1 MQSIAP
7 CSYNVRISP
16 IKLKT
21 KLQLSFV
28 LIGFIS
34 IVITGWQA
42 YVSARAS
49 LEDVTFQRL
58 TVLRETRRL
67 QIEHYFDRIRTDILS
82 YAADPILLQHA
93 RRCSKAFAPF
103 ATSVDQRE
111 RLRTAAFSAMAGDVG
126 ENTAVGSYNSL
137 LRGVDRDL
145 TPYLTEHGYYDIF
158 LVDARSGDII
168 YTVKREDD
176 FATNLLDGPYST
188 TNIAQVFRA
197 AADADD
203 RHFTRFVD
211 FEAYGP
217 SARAPAA
224 FVAAPVFS
232 GTRKEAVLI
241 FQMSIDDINTVMTD
255 RGHAEESGL
264 GGSGETYIVGTDFR
278 MRNDSRFFIEHRED
292 YLKLIGQ
299 LGGDPDMIEQM
310 RDRRTSVLLQ
320 EVRTEATAAA
330 LRGETHT
337 RIIRDYRGVPV
348 LSSFTPLHLQDLSWV
363 LLSEIDEVEALRSV
377 YELREQL
384 ILSGLMIL
392 LFAIALGFIISQGI
406 TRPITALTRTAEM
419 FGRGELDERAEV
431 GNRDEIGLLA
441 STLNTMAEKT
451 KFHTARLEDEIG
463 ERRNAEQRLQRS
475 EDQFRNLSRHLQS
488 VREEERKSVA
498 REIHDELGQ
507 RLTSLKLHLSLLRE
521 DLPALETGGE
531 QRFQYLLED
540 IDTTIQSVKRIISQL
555 RPGLLDDLG
564 LTAAIEWQAEEFQ
577 KRTGIACRLTIDPP
591 DILVDQDRSTA
602 IFRIFQ
608 ETLTNIT
615 RHAQADRVD
624 VTFRAFDSA
633 LELLVQDNGRGI
645 TESDIERSDSFGVMG
660 MRERAH
666 YFGGSVTMTGSRER
680 GTTVIVHIPCAQS
693 SESI

>member
-1 MQSIAP
+1 
-7 CSYNVRISP
+7 
-16 IKLKT
+16 
-21 KLQLSFV
+21 
-28 LIGFIS
+28 
-34 IVITGWQA
+34 
-42 YVSARAS
+42 
-49 LEDVTFQRL
+49 
-58 TVLRETRRL
+58 
-67 QIEHYFDRIRTDILS
+67 
-82 YAADPILLQHA
+82 
-93 RRCSKAFAPF
+93 
-103 ATSVDQRE
+103 
-111 RLRTAAFSAMAGDVG
+111 
-126 ENTAVGSYNSL
+126 
-137 LRGVDRDL
+137 
-145 TPYLTEHGYYDIF
+145 
-158 LVDARSGDII
+158 
-168 YTVKREDD
+168 
-176 FATNLLDGPYST
+176 
-188 TNIAQVFRA
+188 
-197 AADADD
+197 
-203 RHFTRFVD
+203 
-211 FEAYGP
+211 
-217 SARAPAA
+217 
-224 FVAAPVFS
+224 
-232 GTRKEAVLI
+232 
-241 FQMSIDDINTVMTD
+241 
-255 RGHAEESGL
+255 
-264 GGSGETYIVGTDFR
+264 
-278 MRNDSRFFIEHRED
+278 
-292 YLKLIGQ
+292 
-299 LGGDPDMIEQM
+299 
-310 RDRRTSVLLQ
+310 
-320 EVRTEATAAA
+320 
-330 LRGETHT
+330 
-337 RIIRDYRGVPV
+337 
-348 LSSFTPLHLQDLSWV
+348 
-363 LLSEIDEVEALRSV
+363 
-377 YELREQL
+377 
-384 ILSGLMIL
+384 
-392 LFAIALGFIISQGI
+392 
-406 TRPITALTRTAEM
+406 
-419 FGRGELDERAEV
+419 
-431 GNRDEIGLLA
+431 
-441 STLNTMAEKT
+441 MAEKT